1 LLRDAIDAGK
11 LPAAIKTL
19 DDARRMLV
27 NDYVDAIVTGFFMLS
42 VVVILVDSI
51 RVWFAFDPR
60 RGSAES
66 AVGQPAPQPG

>member
-1 LLRDAIDAGK
+1 M
-11 LPAAIKTL
+11 

-42 VVVILVDSI
+42 VVVILIDSV

-60 RGSAES
+60 RDSAE
-66 AVGQPAPQPG
+66 AAIRQPAPQPG